1 MASFTLDVHTYIYQ
15 NHKYSFCFIM
25 YMCIVLSKQTTSSHV
40 LLVAYIC
47 HIATYQKAEVLY
59 QMGRFEEALVFYH
72 MGARQRPDMD
82 LFNQGVRKA
91 QEAIEI
97 SLGGNKKKKRD

>member
-1 MASFTLDVHTYIYQ
+1 MKKKT
-15 NHKYSFCFIM
+15 
-25 YMCIVLSKQTTSSHV
+25 
-40 LLVAYIC
+40 
-47 HIATYQKAEVLY
+47 ATYQKAEVLY

-72 MGARQRPDMD
+72 MGCKQRPDMD

-97 SLGGNKKKKRD
+97 SLGGIQQYITLLITSQ